1 MMQPEPRL
9 ATICGFACT
18 VNDALGH
25 VEVAHEGSITWDQ
38 LQAVKNA
45 LWGEDARAIE
55 VFPAASDVVNSGN
68 FRHLWRLGA
77 LDFCPDLL
85 VGSHQL
91 PRPLHLQPDMLENR
105 VVLAW
110 LEAKAAMPGQ
120 AVVWEQT
127 GSDFK

>member
-1 MMQPEPRL
+1 MVALLSEPRH
-9 ATICGFACT
+9 ATICGLACT

-25 VEVAHEGSITWDQ
+25 VEVAHDGAITWDQ

-68 FRHLWRLGA
+68 YRHLWRLGT

-85 VGSHQL
+85 GFHYNT
-91 PRPLHLQPDMLENR
+91 PHHEDA
-105 VVLAW
+105 LAMRCVTAW
-110 LEAKAAMPGQ
+110 EEANEAMPGQ
-120 AVVWEQT
+120 ARVWAQSR
-127 GSDFK
+127 SDYK